1 MTASSGRAP
10 RPSSS
15 RVCLLAAS
23 GVLAVWVAA
32 LAQQHAWSLSRW
44 YPATATGLFGCV
56 AVVALA
62 GIRRHHPFPRVGPA
76 NLVTGLRATLVA
88 LVGAAVVEAPS
99 SALAWA
105 LVVTAGVAAA
115 MDLADGWL
123 ARQSRMASAFGAR
136 FDMEVDALLIL
147 VLAVL
152 VWRFE
157 KAGVWVVASGLLRYA
172 FVLAGKPLPWLARAL
187 PFSRRRQAICVVQI
201 VTLIAAL
208 APLVSWPLSEALAAL
223 GLAALAWS
231 FGVDVWWLAR
241 ARDETG

>member
-1 MTASSGRAP
+1 MTASFDTAP
-10 RPSSS
+10 RPSAS
-15 RVCLLAAS
+15 RICLLAAS
-23 GVLAVWVAA
+23 GVLAVGVAA
-32 LAQQHAWSLSRW
+32 LAPQHAWSLSPW
-44 YPATATGLFGCV
+44 YPATATGLFGGV
-56 AVVALA
+56 AGIALV
-62 GIRRHHPFPRVGPA
+62 GIRRHHPFLRVGPA
-76 NLVTGLRATLVA
+76 NLVTGFRATLVA
-88 LVGAAVVEAPS
+88 LVGAAAVEEPS
-99 SALAWA
+99 IALAWA
-105 LVVTAGVAAA
+105 LVATAGVAAA
-115 MDLADGWL
+115 MDLVDGWL

-172 FVLAGKPLPWLARAL
+172 FVLAGRPLPWLARAL

-201 VTLIAAL
+201 VTLIVAL
-208 APLVSWPLSEALAAL
+208 APLVPWPPSAGLVAL